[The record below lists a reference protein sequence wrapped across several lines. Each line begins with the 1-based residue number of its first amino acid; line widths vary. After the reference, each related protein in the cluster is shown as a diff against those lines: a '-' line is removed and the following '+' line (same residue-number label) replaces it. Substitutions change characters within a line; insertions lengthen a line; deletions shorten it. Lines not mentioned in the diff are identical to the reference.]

1 MTRIQQHFRYGGRD
15 GIEYILTTDFAIS
28 LALLR
33 SLTSAYNWR
42 FRVKP
47 GMRKDGSERGRAGWD
62 EMISA
67 LINTKTIWIVLA
79 LVFGALVFVLGC
91 LVGADPVQYFGAVLL
106 FVGLIGL
113 FEKIWPEEVMR

>member
-1 MTRIQQHFRYGGRD
+1 MVNYFVCKIACCPV
-15 GIEYILTTDFAIS
+15 AIS

-91 LVGADPVQYFGAVLL
+91 MMGGDTMQYVGAGFL
-106 FVGLIGL
+106 FVGVIGM
-113 FEKIWPEEVMR
+113 FERIWGEEASD

>member
-1 MTRIQQHFRYGGRD
+1 VIIGP
-15 GIEYILTTDFAIS
+15 IAIS

-79 LVFGALVFVLGC
+79 LVFGALFFWLGC
-91 LVGADPVQYFGAVLL
+91 LVGADPVQYFGAACL

-113 FEKIWPEEVMR
+113 FEKFWPEEGVR

>member
-1 MTRIQQHFRYGGRD
+1 MQLIV
-15 GIEYILTTDFAIS
+15 IS

-33 SLTSAYNWR
+33 SLTSAYNRR

-67 LINTKTIWIVLA
+67 LINTKTIWIVWA
-79 LVFGALVFVLGC
+79 LVFGVLVFVLGC
-91 LVGADPVQYFGAVLL
+91 MMGGDTMQYVGAGFL
-106 FVGLIGL
+106 FVGVMTMAKLDYLIDTL
-113 FEKIWPEEVMR
+113 RVERCYF